1 MLYLVH
7 MKHLVD
13 HGFSVSDYLDRKII
27 AAAPQAEM
35 LSTAGRMEDLLA
47 DLAREA
53 SAEATPQNAERYA
66 AAVMFIRTGLQSIA
80 RVRGE

>member
-1 MLYLVH
+1 MKYLTH
-7 MKHLVD
+7 NE
-13 HGFSVSDYLDRKII
+13 FSVSDYLDRKII
-27 AAAPQAEM
+27 AMAPQVEG
-35 LSTAGRMEDLLA
+35 LSTAGRMEDLLT

>member
-1 MLYLVH
+1 MKYLTQH
-7 MKHLVD
+7 E
-13 HGFSVSDYLDRKII
+13 FSVSDYLDRKII
-27 AAAPQAEM
+27 AMAPQADG

-66 AAVMFIRTGLQSIA
+66 AAVLFIRTGLQSMA
-80 RVRGE
+80 RLRGE

>member
-1 MLYLVH
+1 MKYLTRNE
-7 MKHLVD
+7 
-13 HGFSVSDYLDRKII
+13 FSVSDYLDRKII
-27 AAAPQAEM
+27 AIAPQVEG
-35 LSTAGRMEDLLA
+35 LSAAGRMEDLLA